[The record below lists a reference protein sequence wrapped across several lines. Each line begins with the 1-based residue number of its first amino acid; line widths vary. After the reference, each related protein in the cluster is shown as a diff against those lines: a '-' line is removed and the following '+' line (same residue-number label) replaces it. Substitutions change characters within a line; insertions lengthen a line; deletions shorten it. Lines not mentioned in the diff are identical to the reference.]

1 MDETSETP
9 SNGTPSDTSPS
20 NGPSSGSGPISP
32 DAISRAQQSLGNGD
46 LSADPT
52 TTPSPERDPAA
63 SPDPSVGGPASRPP
77 TDDRRTKECVGLAT
91 AAVSAVP
98 PTLRIL
104 DVADVRLTDTETRQ
118 LGEAYGKVLRWYFE
132 ITEGTKKGD
141 HLKAGA
147 VTVEILQKKLE
158 EIERNQSTRNE
169 TDGSSDNVGGR
180 ANGKREDD
188 AH

>member
-1 MDETSETP
+1 
-9 SNGTPSDTSPS
+9 
-20 NGPSSGSGPISP
+20 
-32 DAISRAQQSLGNGD
+32 
-46 LSADPT
+46 
-52 TTPSPERDPAA
+52 
-63 SPDPSVGGPASRPP
+63 
-77 TDDRRTKECVGLAT
+77 VGLAT

-158 EIERNQSTRNE
+158 EIERNQSTRSE
-169 TDGSSDNVGGR
+169 TDGSSDHVGSGT
-180 ANGKREDD
+180 NGKREDD
-188 AH
+188 AHQG